1 MKSSQE
7 GGEEESTLWKKELTA
22 AQYDIL
28 AGAVTL
34 SAYANRPHRV
44 KVLFSGVKNE
54 NKTLGKETHE
64 GEFGNQELR
73 RIETVGTP

>member
-7 GGEEESTLWKKELTA
+7 GGEEESTLWRKELTA

-54 NKTLGKETHE
+54 NKSVEKL
-64 GEFGNQELR
+64 
-73 RIETVGTP
+73 V